1 MCRIPKNR
9 SSFLFSAENPTGE
22 RNGGTRGKDCEKLQ
36 PCFHLPAGETMT
48 IMETDGSGM
57 INHIWIGGLLG
68 HEAIIRMYWDNAE
81 YPSVEVPAS
90 AFFGYPYDE
99 AYVRVDRDHKIIT
112 LNSSKVLLAPTR
124 SYNCYWEMPFRKHCK
139 ITVENRGSEKINLFY
154 EIAGSYGEVPEDA
167 GYFHAVYRQEHPVQ
181 KGRAYTVLDNVEG
194 KGYFAGLFFAVGVNG
209 TSWCWCEGEPKMY
222 IDGETYPSINYTGTE
237 DYFCGSYAFGNDT
250 IPEWY
255 QTYSGLYA
263 GLYAILGDT
272 REKYNVQ
279 QRFLLYRWHDKDPV
293 YFDNSFR
300 MTIDDG
306 IYAPPIHA
314 PRYDDFTSV
323 AFYYLTEPKPLPFEL
338 PSHFELFM
346 R

>member
-1 MCRIPKNR
+1 
-9 SSFLFSAENPTGE
+9 ENPTGA
-22 RNGGTRGKDCEKLQ
+22 RNGGTKGKDCEKLH
-36 PCFHLPAGETMT
+36 PCFDLPAGETFT
-48 IMETDGSGM
+48 LVDTDGPGM

-68 HEAIIRMYWDNAE
+68 HECIIRMYWDNRE

-112 LNSSKVLLAPTR
+112 LNSSKVMLAPTR
-124 SYNCYWEMPFRKHCK
+124 SYNCYWEMPFWKHCK
-139 ITVENRGSEKINLFY
+139 ITIENRGEQKVNMFY
-154 EIAGSYGEVPEDA
+154 EVAGYYGEIPEDS

-237 DYFCGSYAFGNDT
+237 DYFCGSYAFGNDS

-293 YFDNSFR
+293 YFDKSFR

-306 IYAPPIHA
+306 IYAPPIHS

-323 AFYYLTEPKPLPFEL
+323 AFYYLTEPKALPFEL
-338 PSHFELFM
+338 PSHFELFL